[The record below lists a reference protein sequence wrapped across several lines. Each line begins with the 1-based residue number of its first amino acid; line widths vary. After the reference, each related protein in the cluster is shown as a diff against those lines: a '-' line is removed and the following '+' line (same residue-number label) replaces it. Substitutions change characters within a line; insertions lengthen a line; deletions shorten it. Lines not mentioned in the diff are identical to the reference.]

1 MPDQPHAVAAAR
13 GDRLLPSAD
22 PALDADTPPSRT
34 LSAADESIEKWMDRG
49 RYFRGLLALVRQDR
63 HVTAAEREVV
73 MRVGRR
79 FGFARDF
86 CREALD
92 EVLSNPHLREQAP
105 SFSDPLVARLFL
117 VEAMALSQSDGRLD
131 PRELRWLQ
139 AAAARNGIEW
149 QVPDVP
155 GGQAQ
160 TQARL
165 QPGA

>member
-1 MPDQPHAVAAAR
+1 MPDHSDAVAAAG
-13 GDRLLPSAD
+13 GDRLTASVDA
-22 PALDADTPPSRT
+22 ALEADTPPSRNP
-34 LSAADESIEKWMDRG
+34 SPADHAIEKWMDRG

-63 HVTAAEREVV
+63 HVTEAEREVV

-131 PRELRWLQ
+131 PRELRWLE

-149 QVPDVP
+149 QVPHLP
-155 GGQAQ
+155 GGQAE
-160 TQARL
+160 
-165 QPGA
+165 G